1 MYKIKINDA
10 HHFEVENDLING
22 KEESFDLIKVKN
34 GAFHII
40 HNNKSYN
47 AVVVDSNHSDKTFV
61 IRINQN
67 EYTIAAQDKYDLLLQ
82 QLGLGNLKNKKI
94 HHIKAPMPG
103 LVLRIEKKIGDSIL
117 KGESVLI
124 LEAMK
129 MENMIKSPENAV
141 IKNISVQ
148 KGQAVEKNQ
157 ILIELE

>member
-10 HHFEVENDLING
+10 HQFEVENDFING
-22 KEESFDLIKVKN
+22 KEESFDIIKVKN

-40 HNNKSYN
+40 HNKQSFN
-47 AVVVDSNHSDKTFV
+47 ATVLDSNKIDKTFT

-67 EYTIAAQDKYDLLLQ
+67 EYSIAVQDKFDILLQ

-103 LVLRIEKKIGDSIL
+103 LVLRIDKKIGDSIT

-129 MENMIKSPENAV
+129 MENMIKSPENAI
-141 IKNISVQ
+141 IKNSVCS
-148 KGQAVEKNQ
+148 KWR
-157 ILIELE
+157 